1 MFVCSWT
8 MADVNV
14 TCQQLGFRSG
24 NFSFLPWA
32 RNDSS
37 YMLYLE
43 PNCIGNESNI
53 LDCPGSRNIRIGSK
67 ICCQFLLIN
76 WSYLFWIFI

>member
-1 MFVCSWT
+1 

-14 TCQQLGFRSG
+14 ACQQLGFRAG

-43 PNCIGNESNI
+43 PGCVGDESNI
-53 LDCPGSRNIRIGSK
+53 LNCPGSRNIRIGSK
-67 ICCQFLLIN
+67 ICRQ
-76 WSYLFWIFI
+76 YMLFDILHS